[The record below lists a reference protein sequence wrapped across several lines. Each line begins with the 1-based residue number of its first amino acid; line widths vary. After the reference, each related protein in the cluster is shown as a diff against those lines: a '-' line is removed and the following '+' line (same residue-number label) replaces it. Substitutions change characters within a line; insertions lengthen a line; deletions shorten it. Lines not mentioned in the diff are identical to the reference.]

1 MFKTAKNTLK
11 NAAKDQVEFFLVLL
25 TGVFAGSIFTLAYI
39 KFWEKGDATFA
50 DIGGML
56 AGIGTVGLLYIA
68 IKARNEWKKQFLV
81 QQTTHAIDEYFRAYR
96 NILKSIGEIAYAS
109 KAIKDFKTLNTLA
122 SDPEM
127 QSHMISLETKR
138 KSVILKAFPHK
149 KDFTIAKIRLEH
161 FCKKEL
167 EHAALVEEFSGYI
180 VVLNRFEN
188 NIYFEMKIKLKELE
202 EKLMPELYKTIPHLL

>member
-1 MFKTAKNTLK
+1 MFKTAKNTIK
-11 NAAKDQVEFFLVLL
+11 KAAKDQVEFLLVLL
-25 TGVFAGSIFTLAYI
+25 TGVFAGSIFTLAYV
-39 KFWEKGDATFA
+39 KFWGKGDVTFS
-50 DIGGML
+50 DISGML
-56 AGIGTVGLLYIA
+56 AGIGTVGLFYIA

-81 QQTTHAIDEYFRAYR
+81 QQTTHPIDEYFRAYR

-109 KAIKDFKTLNTLA
+109 KAIKDLETLNTLA
-122 SDPEM
+122 SDPKM

-202 EKLMPELYKTIPHLL
+202 EKLMPELYKTIPHLS